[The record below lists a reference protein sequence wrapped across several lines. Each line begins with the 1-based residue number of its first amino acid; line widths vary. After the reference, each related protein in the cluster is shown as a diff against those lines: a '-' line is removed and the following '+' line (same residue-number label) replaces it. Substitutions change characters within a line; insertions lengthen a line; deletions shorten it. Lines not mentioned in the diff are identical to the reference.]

1 MTSEN
6 AAPTSANA
14 QQIEEW
20 NGRVGERWVQHQDR
34 LDRML
39 APMSVAVLSAAALKS
54 GESVLDI
61 GCGCGATTLEAAKIL
76 GPNGHVTGVDI
87 SDPMVKRARE
97 RASAAKLDAA
107 FNVADAATYHFKAAQ
122 YDAMISRFG
131 VMFFDNPPAAFSNIR
146 KSFKP
151 SGRMAFVC
159 WRSMP
164 ENDWLGAPLKAA
176 MPFLPPMEK
185 TEPGAPGPFAF
196 ADKDRLNGILSE
208 AGFKSIEIAAHDEG
222 LTMGT
227 SANGDAV
234 DDALMQAMEIGPLS
248 RMLAKQP
255 DDIRDKARAA
265 VRESLL
271 EFVTPQGVVMSG
283 AVWIVTAKA

>member
-1 MTSEN
+1 MTS
-6 AAPTSANA
+6 ASTSPDQPNA

-20 NGRVGERWVQHQDR
+20 NGRVGERWVLHQDR

-39 APMSVAVLSAAALKS
+39 APMSAAVLSAAALKS
-54 GESVLDI
+54 GEQVLDI
-61 GCGCGATTLEAAKIL
+61 GCGCGATTLEAARIL

-97 RASAAKLDAA
+97 RATAAKIDAT

-122 YDAMISRFG
+122 FDAMISRFG
-131 VMFFDNPPAAFSNIR
+131 VMFFDNPPAAFANIR
-146 KSFKP
+146 ASLKAT
-151 SGRMAFVC
+151 GRMAFVC

-196 ADKDRLNGILSE
+196 ADRDRLNGILSE
-208 AGFKSIEIAAHDEG
+208 AGFRSIRIEAHDEG

-234 DDALMQAMEIGPLS
+234 DDALVQAMEIGPLS

-255 DDIRDKARAA
+255 DDIRQTARTA
-265 VRESLL
+265 VREALL
-271 EFVTPQGVVMSG
+271 DYVTPQGVVMSG